1 MKEKPLPFTDP
12 PERHCCGNCDN
23 FDGDYCTKLWNNLDE
38 SYKDEDL
45 DSRNPEDSCDEWSGE
60 YGFRLDS

>member
-1 MKEKPLPFTDP
+1 MDDELPFTEIEEP
-12 PERHCCGNCDN
+12 HCCGNCDEY
-23 FDGDYCTKLWNNLDE
+23 DGAYCMLRWNNLDE

-45 DSRNPEDSCDEWSGE
+45 DSRNPEDTCDEWSGE